1 MGFLKK
7 KKTKKIYSTSIVTTR
22 VFQDDLPYQVK
33 VKSILEKTQKDL
45 DSRTYTLRYGNSGA
59 AQLFQ
64 YYLSG
69 LYDYSAHLPT
79 STIGAVGVPANVIE
93 NILRGIESESFT
105 FTGADYTTP
114 SDTFWVL
121 WRLQQDINYDVGLD
135 LVTITTISGGVPVKN
150 YYRIDS
156 FEYDKTRGVFVVTL
170 KTKLGFTILAHE
182 EHVTTITNLNPTTDL
197 KRTVVTKV
205 MSYMNTANLED
216 VAVFVTETVLSNTT
230 EEVPI
235 GTETPDITIEPL
247 TTTYYA
253 NPNLT
258 ITRTVSAYEDDEFY
272 YMAEYV
278 LTESNRTKLW
288 AYDPRTKVYPQL
300 KIDNYT
306 TINYESYPVVM
317 FRNGVFSVDEWR
329 VSSKR
334 IQSGNVTETVR
345 RPSSITKKRYDET
358 AEILKSIGVSI
369 EDLLEKVE
377 ENKDVDKLQ
386 DAFAVIGV
394 SPGAVLKKVS
404 DTQKALNKLK
414 VGTTA
419 YKAKKEEL
427 DNAKDI
433 SSITSQALYRMF
445 DHIYKQL
452 PPSNLGTSASY
463 HLQID
468 ENPYN
473 ARLSW
478 VPQMPTTEKKVIGPT
493 GTYSHSIKNETI
505 KRQLSKLLPFVR
517 RISWVGG
524 GAPIVYDPS
533 WGRNPGRPG
542 SYSYKVAYP
551 VVTRAD
557 GSQWIYARRIT
568 EKFRDKPLKHVRDAP
583 VRDEPP
589 EYVMEWQEVFPHNEY
604 CMRVVYFE
612 PYTAKN
618 LIMQCQVSDTEVRTI
633 RIGIGDVLGTMPSY
647 SRLYF
652 GSSSTPR
659 GDVRK
664 GYNGVTFW
672 ENSISR
678 GEDKRGLV
686 RMALGDENLV
696 IPLPVFAVEQM
707 TYVER
712 VSLIAASFH
721 LVFYAAQYDEITY
734 YTSTFFGSF
743 LSMIA
748 MAVMVVIVIIAPPT
762 APMLIPTSVLVGMSA
777 TTVTMLAMMELMLI
791 GLVLQVVL
799 KIIASVVKD
808 PALRTVLSVAAIIGT
823 SALTGNF
830 EGFTFDLKTAA
841 QLTTLTVKGAEIYMG
856 AEVESLSADIGR
868 MQNSLTAFDKAYKE
882 RTEMFSN
889 VFDSFNK
896 GVSADFLVDLSIKPA
911 QSTAQLSY
919 CYSPSVIRDIM
930 INGYRN
936 FDALYKNDIEDFYKN
951 RLQLGII
958 DN

>member
-7 KKTKKIYSTSIVTTR
+7 KKTRKVYSTSIATTR
-22 VFQDDLPYQVK
+22 VFQDDLLYQVK
-33 VKSILEKTQKDL
+33 VKSILEKIQKDL

-79 STIGAVGVPANVIE
+79 STIGAVGVSANVIE

-230 EEVPI
+230 EQVPV
-235 GTETPDITIEPL
+235 GTETPDIIIEPL
-247 TTTYYA
+247 PTTYYI

-258 ITRTVSAYEDDEFY
+258 ITRTISAYEDDESY
-272 YMAEYV
+272 YIAEYM
-278 LTESNRTKLW
+278 LIGSNRTKLW

-317 FRNGVFSVDEWR
+317 FRNGVFSVDEWS

-358 AEILKSIGVSI
+358 TEILKSIGISI

-505 KRQLSKLLPFVR
+505 KRQLSKLLPFGR
-517 RISWVGG
+517 RRSWFEGG
-524 GAPIVYDPS
+524 GPTVYDPS
-533 WGRNPGRPG
+533 WGRYPDSDKRGPG
-542 SYSYKVAYP
+542 SHKAVYP
-551 VVTRAD
+551 IATRAD
-557 GSQWIYARRIT
+557 GSQWIYARRLT
-568 EKFRDKPLKHVRDAP
+568 KKLKDKPS
-583 VRDEPP
+583 
-589 EYVMEWQEVFPHNEY
+589 EYVMEWQEVFPHDEHY
-604 CMRVVYFE
+604 MRVVYFE
-612 PYTAKN
+612 PYTAEN
-618 LIMQCQVSDTEVRTI
+618 LIMQCQTSDTEVRTI
-633 RIGIGDVLGTMPSY
+633 RVGIGDVLSTMSPY
-647 SRLYF
+647 LRANLER
-652 GSSSTPR
+652 SSTPT

-664 GYNGVTFW
+664 GYSGVTFW

-678 GEDKRGLV
+678 GEEKSGLV
-686 RMALGDENLV
+686 RMALDDENLV

-734 YTSTFFGSF
+734 YKGTFFGNF

-748 MAVMVVIVIIAPPT
+748 MAVMVVIAIIAPPT
-762 APMLIPTSVLVGMSA
+762 APMLIPTSALVGMSA
-777 TTVTMLAMMELMLI
+777 ATVTMLAMMELMLI

-808 PALRTVLSVAAIIGT
+808 PALRTVLSIAAIIGT
-823 SALTGNF
+823 AALTGNF

-856 AEVESLSADIGR
+856 AEVESLSADLGR

-919 CYSPSVIRDIM
+919 CYSPSVVRDIM

>member
-7 KKTKKIYSTSIVTTR
+7 KKTRKIYSTSIATTR
-22 VFQDDLPYQVK
+22 VFQDDLLYQVK
-33 VKSILEKTQKDL
+33 VKSILEKIQNGL

-69 LYDYSAHLPT
+69 LYNYSDHLPT
-79 STIGAVGVPANVIE
+79 STIGAVGVSANVIE

-216 VAVFVTETVLSNTT
+216 VAVFVTETVLSDTT

-317 FRNGVFSVDEWR
+317 FRNGVFSVDEWS

-334 IQSGNVTETVR
+334 IQSGNVTETVQ

-358 AEILKSIGVSI
+358 TEILKSIGISI

-478 VPQMPTTEKKVIGPT
+478 VPQIPTTEKKVIGPT

-505 KRQLSKLLPFVR
+505 KRQLSKLLPFGR
-517 RISWVGG
+517 SISWFEY

-533 WGRNPGRPG
+533 WGRNPDSDKRPR
-542 SYSYKVAYP
+542 SYKVVYP
-551 VVTRAD
+551 IVTRAD

-568 EKFRDKPLKHVRDAP
+568 KEFSDK
-583 VRDEPP
+583 PP
-589 EYVMEWQEVFPHNEY
+589 EYVMEWQEVFPHSEHY
-604 CMRVVYFE
+604 MKVVYFE
-612 PYTAKN
+612 PYTAEN

-633 RIGIGDVLGTMPSY
+633 RVGIGDVPSTMSPYLNLKMSLKGPY
-647 SRLYF
+647 
-652 GSSSTPR
+652 TPTR
-659 GDVRK
+659 DIK
-664 GYNGVTFW
+664 EGYDGVAFW

-678 GEDKRGLV
+678 GEEKSGLV
-686 RMALGDENLV
+686 KMALDDENLV
-696 IPLPVFAVEQM
+696 IPLPIFAVEQM

-734 YTSTFFGSF
+734 YKSTFFGSL
-743 LSMIA
+743 LSIIA
-748 MAVMVVIVIIAPPT
+748 MAVMIVIAIIAPPT
-762 APMLIPTSVLVGMSA
+762 APMLIPTSALVGMSA
-777 TTVTMLAMMELMLI
+777 ATVTILAMMELMLI

-808 PALRTVLSVAAIIGT
+808 PALRTVLSIAAIIGT

-830 EGFTFDLKTAA
+830 DGFTFDLKTAA

-856 AEVESLSADIGR
+856 AEVESLSADLGR

-919 CYSPSVIRDIM
+919 CYSPSVVRDIM

>member
-7 KKTKKIYSTSIVTTR
+7 KKTRKIYSTSIATTR
-22 VFQDDLPYQVK
+22 VFQDDLLYQVK
-33 VKSILEKTQKDL
+33 VKSILEKIQNGL

-69 LYDYSAHLPT
+69 LYNYSDHLPT
-79 STIGAVGVPANVIE
+79 STIGAVGVSANVIE

-197 KRTVVTKV
+197 KRTVVIKV

-216 VAVFVTETVLSNTT
+216 VAVFVTETVLSDTT

-317 FRNGVFSVDEWR
+317 FRNGVFSVDEWN

-334 IQSGNVTETVR
+334 IKSGNVTETVQ

-358 AEILKSIGVSI
+358 TEILKSIGISL

-478 VPQMPTTEKKVIGPT
+478 VPQIPTTEKKVIGPT

-505 KRQLSKLLPFVR
+505 KRQLSKLLPFGR
-517 RISWVGG
+517 SISWFEY

-533 WGRNPGRPG
+533 WGRNPDSDKRPR
-542 SYSYKVAYP
+542 SYKVVYP
-551 VVTRAD
+551 IVTRAD

-568 EKFRDKPLKHVRDAP
+568 KEFSDK
-583 VRDEPP
+583 PP
-589 EYVMEWQEVFPHNEY
+589 EYVMEWQEVFPHSEHY
-604 CMRVVYFE
+604 MKVVYFE
-612 PYTAKN
+612 PYTAEN

-633 RIGIGDVLGTMPSY
+633 RVGIGDVPSTMSPYLNLKMSLKGPY
-647 SRLYF
+647 
-652 GSSSTPR
+652 TPTR
-659 GDVRK
+659 DIK
-664 GYNGVTFW
+664 EGYDGVAFW

-678 GEDKRGLV
+678 GEEKSGLV
-686 RMALGDENLV
+686 KMALDDENLV
-696 IPLPVFAVEQM
+696 IPLPIFAVEQM

-734 YTSTFFGSF
+734 YKSTFFGSL
-743 LSMIA
+743 LSIIA
-748 MAVMVVIVIIAPPT
+748 MAVMIVIAIIAPPT
-762 APMLIPTSVLVGMSA
+762 APMLIPTSALVGMSA
-777 TTVTMLAMMELMLI
+777 ATVTILAMMELMLI

-808 PALRTVLSVAAIIGT
+808 PALRTVLSIAAIIGT
-823 SALTGNF
+823 AALTGNF

-856 AEVESLSADIGR
+856 AEVESLSADLGR

-919 CYSPSVIRDIM
+919 CYSPSVVRDIM

>member
-7 KKTKKIYSTSIVTTR
+7 KKTKKRYSTSVATTR
-22 VFQDDLPYQVK
+22 VFKDDLLYQVK
-33 VKSILEKTQKDL
+33 VRSILEKIQKDL

-79 STIGAVGVPANVIE
+79 STIGAVGVSANVIE

-105 FTGADYTTP
+105 FAGADYTTP

-135 LVTITTISGGVPVKN
+135 LVAITTISGGVPVKN

-230 EEVPI
+230 EQVPV
-235 GTETPDITIEPL
+235 GTETPDIIIEPL
-247 TTTYYA
+247 PTTYYV

-272 YMAEYV
+272 YMAEYI

-358 AEILKSIGVSI
+358 TEILKSIGISL

-505 KRQLSKLLPFVR
+505 KRQFSNLLPFCR
-517 RISWVGG
+517 KINWFSTALE
-524 GAPIVYDPS
+524 GAIVYDLIVYDPS
-533 WGRNPGRPG
+533 WGRNPDRGNRPG
-542 SYSYKVAYP
+542 SYKVEYP
-551 VVTRAD
+551 VETRAD
-557 GSQWIYARRIT
+557 GSQWIYVRRIT
-568 EKFRDKPLKHVRDAP
+568 KTFEDK
-583 VRDEPP
+583 PP
-589 EYVMEWQEVFPHNEY
+589 EYVMEWQEVFPHDEHY
-604 CMRVVYFE
+604 MRVVYFK

-633 RIGIGDVLGTMPSY
+633 RIGIGDDVLSTMHPY
-647 SRLYF
+647 LKYKLKR
-652 GSSSTPR
+652 SSA
-659 GDVRK
+659 GDIK
-664 GYNGVTFW
+664 EEYDGVVFW

-678 GEDKRGLV
+678 GEKSGLV
-686 RMALGDENLV
+686 RMALDDENLV
-696 IPLPVFAVEQM
+696 IPLPVFVVEQM

-734 YTSTFFGSF
+734 YKGTFFGNF

-748 MAVMVVIVIIAPPT
+748 MAVMVVIAIIAPPT
-762 APMLIPTSVLVGMSA
+762 APMLIPTSALVGMSA
-777 TTVTMLAMMELMLI
+777 ATVTMLAMMELMLI

-808 PALRTVLSVAAIIGT
+808 PALRTVLSIAAIIGT
-823 SALTGNF
+823 AALTGNF
-830 EGFTFDLKTAA
+830 DGFTFDLKTAA

-856 AEVESLSADIGR
+856 AEVESLSADLGR

-919 CYSPSVIRDIM
+919 CYSPSVVRDIM

>member
-7 KKTKKIYSTSIVTTR
+7 KKTRKVYSTSIATTR
-22 VFQDDLPYQVK
+22 VFQDDLLYQVK
-33 VKSILEKTQKDL
+33 VKSILEKIQKDL

-69 LYDYSAHLPT
+69 LYNYSAHLPT
-79 STIGAVGVPANVIE
+79 STIGAVGVSANVIE

-170 KTKLGFTILAHE
+170 KTELGFTILAHE

-197 KRTVVTKV
+197 KRIVVTKV

-230 EEVPI
+230 EQVPV
-235 GTETPDITIEPL
+235 GTETPDIIIEPL
-247 TTTYYA
+247 PTTYYI

-258 ITRTVSAYEDDEFY
+258 ITRTISAYEDDESY
-272 YMAEYV
+272 YIAEYM
-278 LTESNRTKLW
+278 LIGSNRTKLW

-306 TINYESYPVVM
+306 TINYESYPIVM
-317 FRNGVFSVDEWR
+317 FRNGVFSVDEWNI
-329 VSSKR
+329 SSK
-334 IQSGNVTETVR
+334 QAKSGNTTETIT
-345 RPSSITKKRYDET
+345 RPSSITKKRYEET
-358 AEILKSIGVSI
+358 TEILKSIGISL

-404 DTQKALNKLK
+404 DTQKALNELK

-505 KRQLSKLLPFVR
+505 KRQLSKLLPFGR
-517 RISWVGG
+517 RRSWFEGG
-524 GAPIVYDPS
+524 GPTVYDPS
-533 WGRNPGRPG
+533 WGRYPDSDKRGPG
-542 SYSYKVAYP
+542 YHKAVYP
-551 VVTRAD
+551 IATRAD
-557 GSQWIYARRIT
+557 GSQWIYARRLT
-568 EKFRDKPLKHVRDAP
+568 KKLKDKPS
-583 VRDEPP
+583 
-589 EYVMEWQEVFPHNEY
+589 EYVMEWQEVFPHDENY
-604 CMRVVYFE
+604 MRVVYFE
-612 PYTAKN
+612 PYTAEN
-618 LIMQCQVSDTEVRTI
+618 LIMQCQTSDTEVRTI
-633 RIGIGDVLGTMPSY
+633 RVGIGDVLSTMSSY
-647 SRLYF
+647 SRTNLER
-652 GSSSTPR
+652 SSTPT

-664 GYNGVTFW
+664 GYSGVTFW

-678 GEDKRGLV
+678 GEEKSGLV
-686 RMALGDENLV
+686 RMALDDENLV

-721 LVFYAAQYDEITY
+721 LVFYAAQYDKITY
-734 YTSTFFGSF
+734 YKSTFFGKF

-748 MAVMVVIVIIAPPT
+748 MAVMIVIAIIAPPT
-762 APMLIPTSVLVGMSA
+762 APMLIPTSALVGMSVA
-777 TTVTMLAMMELMLI
+777 TVTMLAMVELMLI

-808 PALRTVLSVAAIIGT
+808 PALRTVLSIAAIIGT
-823 SALTGNF
+823 AALTGNF

-856 AEVESLSADIGR
+856 AEVESLSADLGR

-896 GVSADFLVDLSIKPA
+896 GVSADFLVDLSIKPT

-919 CYSPSVIRDIM
+919 CYSPSVVRDIM
-930 INGYRN
+930 INGYRT

>member
-7 KKTKKIYSTSIVTTR
+7 KKTRKVYSTSIATTR
-22 VFQDDLPYQVK
+22 VFQDDLLYQVK
-33 VKSILEKTQKDL
+33 VKSILEKIQKDL

-79 STIGAVGVPANVIE
+79 STIGAVGVSANVIE

-216 VAVFVTETVLSNTT
+216 VAVFVTETVLSDTT

-272 YMAEYV
+272 YMAEYI

-306 TINYESYPVVM
+306 TIKYESYPIVM

-358 AEILKSIGVSI
+358 TEILKSIGISI

-414 VGTTA
+414 VGTAA
-419 YKAKKEEL
+419 YKAKKEKL

-517 RISWVGG
+517 RRGWFGG
-524 GAPIVYDPS
+524 DALFVYDPS
-533 WGRNPGRPG
+533 WGRNPDSDRSHG
-542 SYSYKVAYP
+542 SYKASYP
-551 VVTRAD
+551 IVTRAD
-557 GSQWIYARRIT
+557 GSQWIYARRLT
-568 EKFRDKPLKHVRDAP
+568 KKLKDKPS
-583 VRDEPP
+583 
-589 EYVMEWQEVFPHNEY
+589 EYVMEWQEVFPHDEHY
-604 CMRVVYFE
+604 MRVVYFE
-612 PYTAKN
+612 PYTAEN
-618 LIMQCQVSDTEVRTI
+618 LIMQCQTSDTEVRTI
-633 RIGIGDVLGTMPSY
+633 RVGIGDVLSTMSPYLSTMSPY
-647 SRLYF
+647 LIANLER
-652 GSSSTPR
+652 SSTPT

-664 GYNGVTFW
+664 GYSGVTFW

-678 GEDKRGLV
+678 GEEKSGLV
-686 RMALGDENLV
+686 RMALDDENLV

-734 YTSTFFGSF
+734 YKSTFFGNF

-748 MAVMVVIVIIAPPT
+748 MAVMVVIAIIAPPT
-762 APMLIPTSVLVGMSA
+762 APMLIPTSALVGMSA

-823 SALTGNF
+823 AALTGNF

-856 AEVESLSADIGR
+856 AEVESLSADLGR

>member
-7 KKTKKIYSTSIVTTR
+7 KKKKKVYSTSIATTR
-22 VFQDDLPYQVK
+22 VFQDDLLYQVK
-33 VKSILEKTQKDL
+33 VRSILEKIQKDL

-69 LYDYSAHLPT
+69 LYDYSDHLPT
-79 STIGAVGVPANVIE
+79 STIGAVGVSANVIE

-150 YYRIDS
+150 YYSIDS

-216 VAVFVTETVLSNTT
+216 VAVFVTETVLSDTT

-247 TTTYYA
+247 PTTYYI

-272 YMAEYV
+272 YMAEYI

-317 FRNGVFSVDEWR
+317 FRNGVFSVDEWS

-345 RPSSITKKRYDET
+345 RPSSITKKRYEET
-358 AEILKSIGVSI
+358 TEILKSIGISL

-377 ENKDVDKLQ
+377 ENKDIDKLQ
-386 DAFAVIGV
+386 DAFVVIGV

-404 DTQKALNKLK
+404 DTQEALNKLK

-452 PPSNLGTSASY
+452 PPSNLGTKASY

-505 KRQLSKLLPFVR
+505 KRQLSKLLPFR
-517 RISWVGG
+517 RTILFG
-524 GAPIVYDPS
+524 GALIVYDPS
-533 WGRNPGRPG
+533 WGRYEGSDRGPGN
-542 SYSYKVAYP
+542 YKAEYLVE
-551 VVTRAD
+551 TRAD

-568 EKFRDKPLKHVRDAP
+568 KKFKDK
-583 VRDEPP
+583 PP
-589 EYVMEWQEVFPHNEY
+589 EYVMEWQEVFPYDEHY
-604 CMRVVYFE
+604 MKVVYFE

-618 LIMQCQVSDTEVRTI
+618 LIMQCQTSDTEVRTI
-633 RIGIGDVLGTMPSY
+633 RVGIGDVLSTMPPFL
-647 SRLYF
+647 RKNF
-652 GSSSTPR
+652 ERSSTPTR
-659 GDVRK
+659 SSILTRYVEEEYG
-664 GYNGVTFW
+664 GITFW

-678 GEDKRGLV
+678 GEDKSGIV
-686 RMALGDENLV
+686 RMDLDDENLV

-734 YTSTFFGSF
+734 YKSTFFGSF

-748 MAVMVVIVIIAPPT
+748 MVVMVVIVIIAPPT
-762 APMLIPTSVLVGMSA
+762 APMLIPTSALVGMSA
-777 TTVTMLAMMELMLI
+777 ITVTMLAMMELMLI

-823 SALTGNF
+823 AALTGNF
-830 EGFTFDLKTAA
+830 DGFTFDLKTAV

-856 AEVESLSADIGR
+856 AEVESLAADLGR
-868 MQNSLTAFDKAYKE
+868 MQNSLIAFDKAYKE

-919 CYSPSVIRDIM
+919 CYSPSVVRDIM

-958 DN
+958 DY

>member
-7 KKTKKIYSTSIVTTR
+7 KKTKKVYSTSIATTR
-22 VFQDDLPYQVK
+22 VFQDDLLYQVK
-33 VKSILEKTQKDL
+33 VKSILEKIQKDL

-79 STIGAVGVPANVIE
+79 STIGAVGVSANVIE

-216 VAVFVTETVLSNTT
+216 VAVFVTETVLSDTT

-317 FRNGVFSVDEWR
+317 FRNGVFSVDEWN

-358 AEILKSIGVSI
+358 TEILKSIGISI

-452 PPSNLGTSASY
+452 PPSNLGTRASY

-517 RISWVGG
+517 RSNWSGG
-524 GAPIVYDPS
+524 DILIVYDPS
-533 WGRNPGRPG
+533 WGRNPDSDRSRG
-542 SYSYKVAYP
+542 SYRVKYP

-557 GSQWIYARRIT
+557 GSQWIYAIRIT
-568 EKFRDKPLKHVRDAP
+568 KKFRDK
-583 VRDEPP
+583 PP
-589 EYVMEWQEVFPHNEY
+589 EYVMEWQEVFPHDEHY
-604 CMRVVYFE
+604 MRVVYFE
-612 PYTAKN
+612 PYTAEN
-618 LIMQCQVSDTEVRTI
+618 LIMQCQVSDTEVRTV
-633 RIGIGDVLGTMPSY
+633 RIGIGDVLSTMSPYLRENLDRSPTVTRY
-647 SRLYF
+647 IKEEY
-652 GSSSTPR
+652 G
-659 GDVRK
+659 
-664 GYNGVTFW
+664 GVTFW

-678 GEDKRGLV
+678 GEEKRGVV
-686 RMALGDENLV
+686 RMALDDENLV

-734 YTSTFFGSF
+734 YKGTFFGNF

-748 MAVMVVIVIIAPPT
+748 MTVMVVIAIIAPPT
-762 APMLIPTSVLVGMSA
+762 APMLIPTSALVGMSVA
-777 TTVTMLAMMELMLI
+777 TVTMLAMMELMLI

-823 SALTGNF
+823 AALTGNF
-830 EGFTFDLKTAA
+830 EDFTFDLKTAA

-856 AEVESLSADIGR
+856 AEVESLSADLGR
-868 MQNSLTAFDKAYKE
+868 MQNSLIAFDKAYKE

-919 CYSPSVIRDIM
+919 CYSPSVVRDIM

>member
-7 KKTKKIYSTSIVTTR
+7 KKTRKIYSTSIATTR
-22 VFQDDLPYQVK
+22 VFQDDLLYQVK
-33 VKSILEKTQKDL
+33 VKSILEKVQKDL

-69 LYDYSAHLPT
+69 LYNYSAHLPT
-79 STIGAVGVPANVIE
+79 STIGAVGVSANVIE

-170 KTKLGFTILAHE
+170 KTKLGFTILAHK

-197 KRTVVTKV
+197 KRIVVTKV

-216 VAVFVTETVLSNTT
+216 VAVFVTETVLSDTT

-272 YMAEYV
+272 YMAEYI

-306 TINYESYPVVM
+306 TIKYESYPVVM

-345 RPSSITKKRYDET
+345 RPSSITKKRYEET
-358 AEILKSIGVSI
+358 TEILKSIGISL

-505 KRQLSKLLPFVR
+505 KRQLSKLLPFSR
-517 RISWVGG
+517 RTGWFGG
-524 GAPIVYDPS
+524 GAPVVYDPS
-533 WGRNPGRPG
+533 WGRNPDSDRSHG
-542 SYSYKVAYP
+542 SYKASYP
-551 VVTRAD
+551 IVTRAD

-568 EKFRDKPLKHVRDAP
+568 KKFWDKQ
-583 VRDEPP
+583 P
-589 EYVMEWQEVFPHNEY
+589 EYVMEWQEVFPHDDRY
-604 CMRVVYFE
+604 MRVVYFE
-612 PYTAKN
+612 PYTAQN

-633 RIGIGDVLGTMPSY
+633 RVGIGEYVPSTMS
-647 SRLYF
+647 SCLRKYF
-652 GSSSTPR
+652 GRSSTDPT
-659 GDVRK
+659 GDIK
-664 GYNGVTFW
+664 EEYDGVAFW

-678 GEDKRGLV
+678 GEEKRGLV
-686 RMALGDENLV
+686 RMALDDENLV

-734 YTSTFFGSF
+734 YKGTFFGNF

-748 MAVMVVIVIIAPPT
+748 MAVMVVIAIIAPPT
-762 APMLIPTSVLVGMSA
+762 APMLIPTSALVGMSA

-823 SALTGNF
+823 AALTGNF

-856 AEVESLSADIGR
+856 AEVESLSADLGR

-919 CYSPSVIRDIM
+919 CYSPSVVRDIM

>member
-7 KKTKKIYSTSIVTTR
+7 KKTKKIYSTSIATTR
-22 VFQDDLPYQVK
+22 VFQDDLLYQVK
-33 VKSILEKTQKDL
+33 VRSILEKIQKDL

-69 LYDYSAHLPT
+69 LYDYNDHLPT
-79 STIGAVGVPANVIE
+79 STIGAVGVSANVIE

-135 LVTITTISGGVPVKN
+135 LVTITTISDGVPVKD
-150 YYRIDS
+150 YYSIDS
-156 FEYDKTRGVFVVTL
+156 FEYDETEGVFVVTL

-182 EHVTTITNLNPTTDL
+182 EHVITITNLNPTTDL

-205 MSYMNTANLED
+205 MSYMNTDNLED
-216 VAVFVTETVLSNTT
+216 VAVFVTETVLSDTT

-235 GTETPDITIEPL
+235 DTETPDITIEPL
-247 TTTYYA
+247 PTTYYV

-272 YMAEYV
+272 YMAEYI

-317 FRNGVFSVDEWR
+317 FRNGVFSVDEWD
-329 VSSKR
+329 VSSKE
-334 IQSGNVTETVR
+334 IQSGNVTETVQ

-358 AEILKSIGVSI
+358 TEILKSIGISL

-377 ENKDVDKLQ
+377 ENKDIDKLQ
-386 DAFAVIGV
+386 DAFTVIGV

-404 DTQKALNKLK
+404 DTQEALNKLEE
-414 VGTTA
+414 GTTA

-463 HLQID
+463 HLHID

-505 KRQLSKLLPFVR
+505 KRQLSKLLPFGYRYSGYTSSLEKV
-517 RISWVGG
+517 
-524 GAPIVYDPS
+524 VYDPS
-533 WGRNPGRPG
+533 WGRTHDSDRG
-542 SYSYKVAYP
+542 SSPWSYIATYP

-568 EKFRDKPLKHVRDAP
+568 KEFSDK
-583 VRDEPP
+583 PP
-589 EYVMEWQEVFPHNEY
+589 EYVMEWQEVFPHDERY
-604 CMRVVYFE
+604 MRVVYFE

-633 RIGIGDVLGTMPSY
+633 RVGIGDGIKDV
-647 SRLYF
+647 
-652 GSSSTPR
+652 SSTMSPYLKVKFKR
-659 GDVRK
+659 SLTRDVRE

-672 ENSISR
+672 ENTISR
-678 GEDKRGLV
+678 GKKSGLV
-686 RMALGDENLV
+686 TMALDDENLV
-696 IPLPVFAVEQM
+696 IPLPVFVVEQM

-734 YTSTFFGSF
+734 YKSTFFGSF

-748 MAVMVVIVIIAPPT
+748 MAVMVVIAVIAPPT
-762 APMLIPTSVLVGMSA
+762 APMLIPTSALVGMSA
-777 TTVTMLAMMELMLI
+777 VTITMLAMMELMLI

-808 PALRTVLSVAAIIGT
+808 PALRTILSVAAIIGT
-823 SALTGNF
+823 AALTGNF
-830 EGFTFDLKTAA
+830 DGFTFDLKTAA

-856 AEVESLSADIGR
+856 AEVESLSADLGR

-919 CYSPSVIRDIM
+919 CYSPSVVRDIM

>member
-7 KKTKKIYSTSIVTTR
+7 KKTRKIYSTSIATTR
-22 VFQDDLPYQVK
+22 VFQDDLLYQVK
-33 VKSILEKTQKDL
+33 VKSILEKIQNGL

-69 LYDYSAHLPT
+69 LYNYSDHLPT
-79 STIGAVGVPANVIE
+79 STIGAVGVSANVIE

-197 KRTVVTKV
+197 KRTVVIKV

-216 VAVFVTETVLSNTT
+216 VAVFVTETVLSDTT

-317 FRNGVFSVDEWR
+317 FRNGVFSVDEWN

-334 IQSGNVTETVR
+334 IKSGNVTETVQ

-358 AEILKSIGVSI
+358 TEILKSIGISL

-478 VPQMPTTEKKVIGPT
+478 VPQIPTTEKKVIGPT

-505 KRQLSKLLPFVR
+505 KRQLSKLLPFGR
-517 RISWVGG
+517 SISWFEY

-533 WGRNPGRPG
+533 WGRNPDSDKRPR
-542 SYSYKVAYP
+542 SYKVVYP
-551 VVTRAD
+551 IVTRAD

-568 EKFRDKPLKHVRDAP
+568 KEFSDK
-583 VRDEPP
+583 PP
-589 EYVMEWQEVFPHNEY
+589 EYVMEWQEVFPHSEHY
-604 CMRVVYFE
+604 MKVVYFE
-612 PYTAKN
+612 PYTAEN

-633 RIGIGDVLGTMPSY
+633 RVGIGDVPSTMSPYLNLKMSLKGPY
-647 SRLYF
+647 
-652 GSSSTPR
+652 TPTR
-659 GDVRK
+659 DIK
-664 GYNGVTFW
+664 EGYDGVAFW

-678 GEDKRGLV
+678 GEEKSGLV
-686 RMALGDENLV
+686 KMALDDENLV
-696 IPLPVFAVEQM
+696 IPLPIFAVEQM

-734 YTSTFFGSF
+734 YKSTFFGSL
-743 LSMIA
+743 LSIIA
-748 MAVMVVIVIIAPPT
+748 MAVMIVIAIIAPPT
-762 APMLIPTSVLVGMSA
+762 APMLIPTSALVGMSA
-777 TTVTMLAMMELMLI
+777 ATVTILAMMELMLI

-808 PALRTVLSVAAIIGT
+808 PALRTVLSIAAIIGT

-830 EGFTFDLKTAA
+830 DGFTFDLKTAA

-856 AEVESLSADIGR
+856 AEVESLSADLGR

-919 CYSPSVIRDIM
+919 CYSPSVVRDIM

>member
-7 KKTKKIYSTSIVTTR
+7 KKTRKIYSTSIATTR
-22 VFQDDLPYQVK
+22 VFQDDLLYQVK
-33 VKSILEKTQKDL
+33 VKSILEKIQNGL

-69 LYDYSAHLPT
+69 LYNYSDHLPT
-79 STIGAVGVPANVIE
+79 STIGAVGVSANVIE

-197 KRTVVTKV
+197 KRTVVIKV

-216 VAVFVTETVLSNTT
+216 VAVFVTETVLSDTT

-317 FRNGVFSVDEWR
+317 FRNGVFSVDEWN

-334 IQSGNVTETVR
+334 IKSGNVTETVQ

-358 AEILKSIGVSI
+358 TEILKSIGISL

-478 VPQMPTTEKKVIGPT
+478 VPQIPTTEKKVIGPT

-505 KRQLSKLLPFVR
+505 KRQLSKLLPFGR
-517 RISWVGG
+517 SISWFEY

-533 WGRNPGRPG
+533 WGRNPDSDKRPR
-542 SYSYKVAYP
+542 SYKVVYP
-551 VVTRAD
+551 IVTRAD

-568 EKFRDKPLKHVRDAP
+568 KELRDK
-583 VRDEPP
+583 PP
-589 EYVMEWQEVFPHNEY
+589 EYVMEWQEVFPHDEHY
-604 CMRVVYFE
+604 MRVVYFE
-612 PYTAKN
+612 PYTAEN

-633 RIGIGDVLGTMPSY
+633 RVGIGDVPSTMSPYLNLKMSLKGPY
-647 SRLYF
+647 
-652 GSSSTPR
+652 TPTR
-659 GDVRK
+659 DIK
-664 GYNGVTFW
+664 EGYDGVAFW

-678 GEDKRGLV
+678 GEEKSGLV
-686 RMALGDENLV
+686 KMALDDENLV
-696 IPLPVFAVEQM
+696 IPLPIFAVEQM

-734 YTSTFFGSF
+734 YKSTFFGSL
-743 LSMIA
+743 LSIIA
-748 MAVMVVIVIIAPPT
+748 MAVMIVIAIIAPPT
-762 APMLIPTSVLVGMSA
+762 APMLIPTSALVGMSA
-777 TTVTMLAMMELMLI
+777 ATVTILAMMELMLI

-808 PALRTVLSVAAIIGT
+808 PALRTVLSIAAIIGT
-823 SALTGNF
+823 AALTGNF

-856 AEVESLSADIGR
+856 AEVESLSADLGR

-919 CYSPSVIRDIM
+919 CYSPSVVRDIM

>member
-7 KKTKKIYSTSIVTTR
+7 KKTRKIYSTSIATTR
-22 VFQDDLPYQVK
+22 VFQDDLLYQVK

-69 LYDYSAHLPT
+69 LYDYSDHLPT
-79 STIGAVGVPANVIE
+79 STIGAVGVSANVIE

-216 VAVFVTETVLSNTT
+216 VAVFVTETVLSDTT

-235 GTETPDITIEPL
+235 GTEAPDITIEPL

-272 YMAEYV
+272 YMAKYI

-306 TINYESYPVVM
+306 TINYESYPIVM

-358 AEILKSIGVSI
+358 TEILKSIGISL

-445 DHIYKQL
+445 DYIYKQL

-505 KRQLSKLLPFVR
+505 KRQLSKLLPFSR
-517 RISWVGG
+517 SSSSISWVGG
-524 GAPIVYDPS
+524 GAPVVYDPS
-533 WGRNPGRPG
+533 WGRNPDSDRRPG
-542 SYSYKVAYP
+542 SYKAVYP
-551 VVTRAD
+551 IVTRAD

-568 EKFRDKPLKHVRDAP
+568 KKLRDK
-583 VRDEPP
+583 PP
-589 EYVMEWQEVFPHNEY
+589 EYVMEWQEVFPHDEHY
-604 CMRVVYFE
+604 MRVVYFE
-612 PYTAKN
+612 PYTAEN

-633 RIGIGDVLGTMPSY
+633 RVGIGDVPSTMSSY
-647 SRLYF
+647 FRQNLER
-652 GSSSTPR
+652 SSTPT
-659 GDVRK
+659 GDIK
-664 GYNGVTFW
+664 EEYDGVTFW

-678 GEDKRGLV
+678 GEEKSGLV
-686 RMALGDENLV
+686 RMALDDENLV

-734 YTSTFFGSF
+734 YKGTFFGNF

-748 MAVMVVIVIIAPPT
+748 MAVMVVIAIIAPPT
-762 APMLIPTSVLVGMSA
+762 APMLIPTSALVGMSA

-823 SALTGNF
+823 AALTGNF

-856 AEVESLSADIGR
+856 AEVESLSADLGR

-919 CYSPSVIRDIM
+919 CYSPSVVRDIM

>member
-7 KKTKKIYSTSIVTTR
+7 KKTRKIYSTSIATTR
-22 VFQDDLPYQVK
+22 VFQDDLLYQVK
-33 VKSILEKTQKDL
+33 VKSILEKIQKDL

-69 LYDYSAHLPT
+69 LYNYSDHLPT
-79 STIGAVGVPANVIE
+79 STIGAVGVSANVIE

-197 KRTVVTKV
+197 KRTVVIKV

-216 VAVFVTETVLSNTT
+216 VAVFVTETVLSDTT

-317 FRNGVFSVDEWR
+317 FRNGVFSVDEWN

-334 IQSGNVTETVR
+334 IKSGNVTETVQ

-358 AEILKSIGVSI
+358 TEILKSIGISL

-505 KRQLSKLLPFVR
+505 KRQLSKLLPFGR
-517 RISWVGG
+517 RSSWFGG

-533 WGRNPGRPG
+533 WGRNPDSDRRPG
-542 SYSYKVAYP
+542 SYKAVYP
-551 VVTRAD
+551 IETRAD
-557 GSQWIYARRIT
+557 GSQWIYARRLT
-568 EKFRDKPLKHVRDAP
+568 KKLKDKPS
-583 VRDEPP
+583 
-589 EYVMEWQEVFPHNEY
+589 EYVMEWQEVFPHDEY
-604 CMRVVYFE
+604 YMRVVYFE
-612 PYTAKN
+612 PYTAEN
-618 LIMQCQVSDTEVRTI
+618 LIMQCQVSDTEIRTI
-633 RIGIGDVLGTMPSY
+633 RVGIGDVLSTMSPY
-647 SRLYF
+647 LRR
-652 GSSSTPR
+652 SSTPT
-659 GDVRK
+659 GDIK
-664 GYNGVTFW
+664 EGYDGVTFW

-678 GEDKRGLV
+678 GEEKRGLV
-686 RMALGDENLV
+686 RMALDDENLV

-734 YTSTFFGSF
+734 YKSTFFGSL
-743 LSMIA
+743 LSIIA
-748 MAVMVVIVIIAPPT
+748 MAVMIVIAIIAPPT
-762 APMLIPTSVLVGMSA
+762 APMLIPTSALVGMSA
-777 TTVTMLAMMELMLI
+777 ATVTILAMMELMLI

-808 PALRTVLSVAAIIGT
+808 PALRTVLSIAAIIGT

-830 EGFTFDLKTAA
+830 DGFTFDLKTAA

-856 AEVESLSADIGR
+856 AEVESLSADLGR

-919 CYSPSVIRDIM
+919 CYSPSVVRDIM